1 MVVIPIIIGT
11 AVIWMRF
18 SPVQETVAF
27 MARTVARRAIGAQVW
42 IGLTR
47 RVVRGLTPFNGRS
60 GSPGTLRDA
69 RSNHLRCN

>member
-27 MARTVARRAIGAQVW
+27 MARKVARRAIGAQVW

-47 RVVRGLTPFNGRS
+47 RVMTGLTLFKGRP
-60 GSPGTLRDA
+60 GSSVALREGG
-69 RSNHLRCN
+69 SNHGRCN